1 MIHDTLG
8 KIEAQLLRADAIH
21 GDQKAELLELLAKL
35 KTEVAE
41 LGPRHGEQA
50 QSIAGFAAM
59 SAHEATREAKNPRL
73 LELALAG
80 LKSSV
85 DGFEKSHPKLVQ
97 VVDRICTTLANL
109 GV

>member
-8 KIEAQLLRADAIH
+8 KIEAQLQQADALDP
-21 GDQKAELLELLAKL
+21 GQKAQLLELLARL

-41 LGPRHGEQA
+41 LGPGHGEQA
-50 QSIAGFAAM
+50 QSITGFAAV
-59 SAHEATREAKNPRL
+59 STHEATREERNPRL
-73 LELALAG
+73 LELSLAG

>member
-8 KIEAQLLRADAIH
+8 KIEAQLRQADTI
-21 GDQKAELLELLAKL
+21 QPERKAELQELLAKL
-35 KTEVAE
+35 KAEVAE
-41 LGPRHGEQA
+41 LAPTHTEQA
-50 QSIAGFAAM
+50 RSITGFAAV
-59 SAHEATREAKNPRL
+59 SALEATREEKNPRL
-73 LELALAG
+73 LELSLAG